1 MTSTTPALTAE
12 EIAEIREHLKHPVS
26 EWPEYDD
33 NNPSLSWSIED
44 HTVLL
49 LLDTLEHERGVVRA
63 AAVIAARLEAGLIV
77 DFDNLLD
84 ALEQA
89 GYTQERCAEIW
100 AESQP

>member
-1 MTSTTPALTAE
+1 MTSTEPTGDFLEDYTKE
-12 EIAEIREHLKHPVS
+12 ELIERYRILRA
-26 EWPEYDD
+26 D
-33 NNPSLSWSIED
+33 NMR
-44 HTVLL
+44 